1 MLRFSG
7 HEKLSAGMVSRR
19 TDWSNC
25 GGTQPAPPM
34 RNESGLS
41 CRLHADDVGAELR
54 EVARGDGGGDAVAEF
69 EDAETLE
76 REPHLAAV
84 VHARGTLLTQNA
96 AETPATPASTPRVTH
111 TGEQQRGAEAQRRR
125 EVGFPITDPGVDGA
139 HRERRQHLAE
149 AARVR

>member
-7 HEKLSAGMVSRR
+7 DEKLSAGMVSRR

-25 GGTQPAPPM
+25 GGTQPGATHAQ
-34 RNESGLS
+34 RVGFA

-54 EVARGDGGGDAVAEF
+54 EVARGDGGGDAVAQF

-96 AETPATPASTPRVTH
+96 AATPAALISRTP
-111 TGEQQRGAEAQRRR
+111 ASSNEARKRSADAR
-125 EVGFPITDPGVDGA
+125 SVSRSPIQAWMAPMVSDDSISPRLRA
-139 HRERRQHLAE
+139 S
-149 AARVR
+149 